1 MNTHDIQTIEAHLG
15 LRRLQG
21 RVMGLKKLESIEIA
35 LAELDRQ
42 LESTAIPFDM
52 KKCRN
57 TVADARRVVG
67 EAFRAEKMLM
77 KYTVG
82 ALTYVQRRAGL
93 RETAW
98 PTPRQVTWFLDPR
111 SLPRTR
117 SICGRMTQKD
127 RPCRRQSLPGTGACA
142 VHADEMDRLESRSY
156 WQECRDLVRESAFEI
171 ARHPADR
178 PLGPV
183 EEDGTGMECE
193 YFSWAEEMILAFN
206 LDATDNALYDAY
218 VELRPSALS
227 GDVPLWALR
236 TAVQRLAGKC
246 NTETR

>member
-21 RVMGLKKLESIEIA
+21 RVMGLKKLESIESA
-35 LAELDRQ
+35 LAEIDRQ
-42 LESTAIPFDM
+42 LESPAIPFDM
-52 KKCRN
+52 KMFRN
-57 TVADARRVVG
+57 RVADARRVVR
-67 EAFRAEKMLM
+67 EAFRAEKVLM
-77 KYTVG
+77 KFPVG

-98 PTPRQVTWFLDPR
+98 PTPRQVTWFLDSR
-111 SLPRTR
+111 SLPRTKHN
-117 SICGRMTQKD
+117 CGALTVKGV
-127 RPCRRQSLPGTGACA
+127 PCRRQRLLGAGACA
-142 VHADEMDRLESRSY
+142 VHADEMDRLDSKIHWHERAAAIR
-156 WQECRDLVRESAFEI
+156 QSAFEI

-183 EEDGTGMECE
+183 VQEGTGMECE
-193 YFSWAEEMILAFN
+193 YFSWAEEMILAFD

-218 VELRPSALS
+218 VELRPSAVS
-227 GDVPLWALR
+227 GDIPLWAFR

-246 NTETR
+246 NFET